1 MQYAALSMLAVLT
14 SSIYGTVEEGDSQAH
29 ADVCIDGRSYLSYG
43 HLATQYHLPIL
54 QSMCVTSDVLSLRH
68 QR

>member
-1 MQYAALSMLAVLT
+1 MLAVLT
-14 SSIYGTVEEGDSQAH
+14 SSIHGTVEEGDTQAQ

-43 HLATQYHLPIL
+43 HLATQHHLTIL
-54 QSMCVTSDVLSLRH
+54 QSMCVTSEVVSLRP